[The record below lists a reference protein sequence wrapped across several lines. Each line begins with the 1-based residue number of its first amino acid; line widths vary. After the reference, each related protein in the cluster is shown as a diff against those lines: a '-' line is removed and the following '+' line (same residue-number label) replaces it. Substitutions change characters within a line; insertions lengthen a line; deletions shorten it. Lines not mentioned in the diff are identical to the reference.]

1 MFRTNLPGRSI
12 LHITLAF
19 AITAPAFC
27 QTSSSTQPPS
37 PDSGDMRSDV
47 PTTTLP
53 ETPQPQQSDVTLK
66 SLPLHLLQD
75 QRSIYTSPAHIR
87 THDLLWLLP
96 TGAAVGAAFATDL
109 HTMSTVVSKDASFN
123 KNNIDASNVLTGVVL
138 GVPAVLYGLGAAKN
152 DEHARETGLLAG
164 EAVGDG
170 VVFEEVLKL
179 TTWRERPYQ
188 GTGRGSFFQRDAATD
203 SSFPSSHSTLVWASA
218 AVLAGE
224 NSSTFAKF
232 GIYTLAT
239 GVSVTRVLGQ
249 QHFPSDVLV
258 GSAAG
263 WLIGHYVY
271 RTRHRH

>member
-19 AITAPAFC
+19 AIAAPAFC

-138 GVPAVLYGLGAAKN
+138 GVPAVLYGLGAAKTMNTPERQACSPAKPLAMASSSKKSSSSPPGAN
-152 DEHARETGLLAG
+152 DPTRELAVARFSSATLQQTLPSPPATARWSGPPPRYWLA
-164 EAVGDG
+164 
-170 VVFEEVLKL
+170 K
-179 TTWRERPYQ
+179 TRP
-188 GTGRGSFFQRDAATD
+188 
-203 SSFPSSHSTLVWASA
+203 PSLNSASTPSPPASA
-218 AVLAGE
+218 SHAYSA
-224 NSSTFAKF
+224 SSIFPLTF
-232 GIYTLAT
+232 
-239 GVSVTRVLGQ
+239 
-249 QHFPSDVLV
+249 
-258 GSAAG
+258 
-263 WLIGHYVY
+263 W
-271 RTRHRH
+271 

>member
-1 MFRTNLPGRSI
+1 MRTD
-12 LHITLAF
+12 
-19 AITAPAFC
+19 APA
-27 QTSSSTQPPS
+27 PL
-37 PDSGDMRSDV
+37 PDA
-47 PTTTLP
+47 PK
-53 ETPQPQQSDVTLK
+53 PQLAPDTDVTLRK
-66 SLPLHLLQD
+66 LPIHLLQD
-75 QRSIYTSPAHIR
+75 QKAIYTSPAHIR
-87 THDLLWLLP
+87 AHDLVWLLP
-96 TGAAVGAAFATDL
+96 AGAALGAAFATDL
-109 HTMSTVVSKDASFN
+109 HTMSTVVSKDPDFN
-123 KNNIDASNVLTGVVL
+123 KNNIDASNVLTAVVL
-138 GVPAVLYGLGAAKN
+138 GAPAVLYGLGAAKK
-152 DEHARETGLLAG
+152 DDHARETGLLAG

-170 VVFEEVLKL
+170 VVFEELLKL

-188 GTGRGSFFQRDAATD
+188 GTGRGSFFQRDAGVD

-232 GIYTLAT
+232 SIYTLAT